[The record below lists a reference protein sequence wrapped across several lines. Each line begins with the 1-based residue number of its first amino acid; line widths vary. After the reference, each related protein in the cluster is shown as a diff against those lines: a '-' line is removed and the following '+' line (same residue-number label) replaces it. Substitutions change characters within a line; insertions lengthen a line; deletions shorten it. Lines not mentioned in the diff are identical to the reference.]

1 MTGDY
6 QLVEHPGGPLYRVP
20 ARAVSFALAA
30 VMSVLVLVY
39 PTPLA
44 GVGKPALLLL
54 FWGVAAGFTH
64 GVGFRPVHWPF
75 RLLLGPGVA
84 WLVLPPSFL
93 WFVPG

>member
-1 MTGDY
+1 MASDY
-6 QLVEHPGGPLYRVP
+6 QLVEYPMGVLYSFPV
-20 ARAVSFALAA
+20 RAVSFVLAA
-30 VMSVLVLVY
+30 VMSTLVLLY

-44 GVGKPALLLL
+44 GVGHGALVVL

-64 GVGFRPVHWPF
+64 GVGYRPVHRIF

-93 WFVPG
+93 WYVPA